1 MEFHS
6 QRVSIIKLFVNKYRW
21 TGRNYLSKIDDWE
34 TFEKNNPNLTLN
46 MLYIKEKEIC
56 PALPFKNWFELWKAN
71 NSINDS
77 KERQKRLALPSGKK
91 KISEVLRGITPRL
104 FLLLK
109 LSLFFCTLNQMKKYE
124 KIKPFVKM

>member
-1 MEFHS
+1 MEFHP

-21 TGRNYLSKIDDWE
+21 TWRNYLSKIDDWE

-56 PALPFKNWFELWKAN
+56 PDLSFKNWFELWKAN

-91 KISEVLRGITPRL
+91 KYLE
-104 FLLLK
+104 
-109 LSLFFCTLNQMKKYE
+109 Y
-124 KIKPFVKM
+124 

>member
-56 PALPFKNWFELWKAN
+56 PALPFKIDLNCEKQIILLMIPKKDKKGWHY
-71 NSINDS
+71 
-77 KERQKRLALPSGKK
+77 LPVKK
-91 KISEVLRGITPRL
+91 KYLE
-104 FLLLK
+104 
-109 LSLFFCTLNQMKKYE
+109 Y
-124 KIKPFVKM
+124 